1 VNRIEQAIGYLAL
14 WLAVAVAVYFAGLIT
29 GLFAYNSLGPIGCLF
44 GLALW
49 ASAAFLPKEEK
60 IVQPGRVDK

>member
-14 WLAVAVAVYFAGLIT
+14 WLAIAVAVYFAGLSA

-49 ASAAFLPKEEK
+49 ASVAFLPKQAE
-60 IVQPGRVDK
+60 IAQHGRGGK